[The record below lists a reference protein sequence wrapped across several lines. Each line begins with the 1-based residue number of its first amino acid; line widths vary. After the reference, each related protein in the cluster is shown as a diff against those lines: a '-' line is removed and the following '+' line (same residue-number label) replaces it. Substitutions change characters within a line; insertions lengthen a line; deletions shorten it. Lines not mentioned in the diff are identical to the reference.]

1 MEKGQEKRCY
11 YCFERLN
18 AHGQCPACHKDPNAP
33 VPENHLAPGTV
44 VRGRFQM
51 GRALGQDA
59 QGIVYLALDL
69 KTQTTVRIR
78 ELFPRGAVQR
88 MADGSV
94 QVLPGGEAA
103 FEQAMSKMRSSADT
117 GDQQRR
123 RVFFE
128 WGGTGYLAQ
137 RRVSG
142 PAPAPQA
149 GEEDQDL
156 STGRIT
162 RKVLILAAVVVLVVV
177 GGMIWLISAARTPTD
192 VTNPTGGLT
201 DGTWV
206 APTPT
211 PLPAGAV
218 SDPDDLDI
226 VDPGTLDWREE
237 EPAQD
242 LDTQPGASQ
251 DEDDLG
257 GWDDW
262 EDWEDDD
269 WTGEDWEDD
278 DWIYDGLWTP
288 TPTGG
293 PPPGAP
299 PGGHPPPGPNP
310 CDQLPQG
317 LQGADRGVAMAAH
330 RTGLAPAGYPHRPL

>member
-18 AHGQCPACHKDPNAP
+18 VHGQCPACHKDPNAP

-162 RKVLILAAVVVLVVV
+162 LQGAYPGRRGGAGGGGWHDLADLRRPYPHRRDQ
-177 GGMIWLISAARTPTD
+177 SHR
-192 VTNPTGGLT
+192 GLT

-211 PLPAGAV
+211 PRPPGR
-218 SDPDDLDI
+218 SGDPDDPDI

-237 EPAQD
+237 EPARI
-242 LDTQPGASQ
+242 
-251 DEDDLG
+251 
-257 GWDDW
+257 
-262 EDWEDDD
+262 
-269 WTGEDWEDD
+269 
-278 DWIYDGLWTP
+278 WIP
-288 TPTGG
+288 SP
-293 PPPGAP
+293 AP
-299 PGGHPPPGPNP
+299 PG
-310 CDQLPQG
+310 
-317 LQGADRGVAMAAH
+317 
-330 RTGLAPAGYPHRPL
+330 